1 MGQVMPT
8 SRRVTYACILTAA
21 PVLYEPY
28 FLVDIQVPQDAMG
41 GCYGVLSGRRGHVFS
56 EEQRPGTPMM
66 QLRAYLPVKESFGF
80 DTELRAATGGKAFP
94 QCVFDHWAVVSG
106 DPLDPGQLAGK
117 MAEETRKRKGL
128 KIEVPTQWS
137 SACSNLNAWLADNV
151 PREGEAATLRWEVV
165 LYTAQAV
172 TSAGMEYTYTAGIV
186 LVIRTEG
193 DDTPDPTDDSIDPR
207 NGEVLSPDQ
216 LHARRAQRRA
226 NMLSA
231 DAADVGAP
239 QPEIMQ
245 QDAVAPEQ
253 VAVAVRTAPTPPSDP
268 VVTNLKQA
276 KELLDAGVLTR
287 EEFDTLKNEFLNAG
301 TEWTW

>member
-1 MGQVMPT
+1 MVCWAT
-8 SRRVTYACILTAA
+8 TVHVAI
-21 PVLYEPY
+21 
-28 FLVDIQVPQDAMG
+28 PQDADG
-41 GCYGVLSGRRGHVFS
+41 LCPCDANSFGVPAKVCAK
-56 EEQRPGTPMM
+56 RPGLLKDFVT
-66 QLRAYLPVKESFGF
+66 KEQWLSTMAGL
-80 DTELRAATGGKAFP
+80 DSAAREWGSRRIFLTCF
-94 QCVFDHWAVVSG
+94 
-106 DPLDPGQLAGK
+106 
-117 MAEETRKRKGL
+117 
-128 KIEVPTQWS
+128 PTQWS

-268 VVTNLKQA
+268 VVTKLKQA